1 MDNKAEIKAAC
12 MELFLIN
19 GKDRGTIV
27 HHCDD
32 MPHYY
37 LLRPDEYITDI
48 KPLYDY
54 FEFVLTE
61 KAIDLINEIT

>member
-48 KPLYDY
+48 KPWHTY